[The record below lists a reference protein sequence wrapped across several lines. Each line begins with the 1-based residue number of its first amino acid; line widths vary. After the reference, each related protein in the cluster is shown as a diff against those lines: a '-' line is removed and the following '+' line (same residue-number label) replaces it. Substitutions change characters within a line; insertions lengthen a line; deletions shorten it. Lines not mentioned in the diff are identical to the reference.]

1 MIESCVT
8 ESDVPN
14 EGRLRVGQ
22 SNDRTVIAALCIV
35 LGTTLLGAQAPPHYR
50 TYRMGDDILAISR
63 QLGIPTPAA
72 SQTRGTV
79 QELRWR
85 AAHVRRGTEAADPV
99 ERLIFSFHQNQLF
112 RIVIDYAPS
121 RTEGMRAADVVA
133 AVAKIYGSPT
143 KRADPPVQVGL
154 QPMRPVDTVVAQ
166 WNDDDLHVALLQLD
180 GRPAFRLIVASPL
193 LQARARTAGNHEA
206 AADLN
211 EWAAGE
217 TERPA
222 HGDKTGP
229 GREQTRRANI
239 ASFLP

>member
-1 MIESCVT
+1 VS
-8 ESDVPN
+8 
-14 EGRLRVGQ
+14 Q

-85 AAHVRRGTEAADPV
+85 ADHVRRGTEAADPV
-99 ERLIFSFHQNQLF
+99 ERLMFSFHHNQLF
-112 RIVIDYAPS
+112 RIVIDYAPT
-121 RTEGMRAADVVA
+121 RTDGMRAADVVS
-133 AVAKIYGSPT
+133 AVAKVYGSPT
-143 KRADPPVQVGL
+143 KRADPPEQVGL
-154 QPMRPVDTVVAQ
+154 LPMRPIDTVVAQ
-166 WNDDDLHVALLQLD
+166 WNDDELHVALLQLD

-217 TERPA
+217 AERTSPRA
-222 HGDKTGP
+222 QTGAA
-229 GREQTRRANI
+229 REETRLVNI
-239 ASFLP
+239 ASFIP

>member
-1 MIESCVT
+1 MSQ
-8 ESDVPN
+8 SDA
-14 EGRLRVGQ
+14 RIA
-22 SNDRTVIAALCIV
+22 IAALCIV
-35 LGTTLLGAQAPPHYR
+35 LGATLLEAQVRPHYR
-50 TYRMGDDILAISR
+50 MYRMGDDILAISR
-63 QLGIPTPAA
+63 QLGVPMPGA
-72 SQTRGTV
+72 SQAGSTV
-79 QELRWR
+79 RELRWR
-85 AAHVRRGTEAADPV
+85 ADYVPRGTEAADPV

-133 AVAKIYGSPT
+133 AVAKVYGSPT
-143 KRADPPVQVGL
+143 KRVDPPVQVGL
-154 QPMRPVDTVVAQ
+154 QPMRPSDTVVAQ
-166 WNDDDLHVALLQLD
+166 WNDDDLNVALLQLD

>member
-1 MIESCVT
+1 MSQ
-8 ESDVPN
+8 SDA
-14 EGRLRVGQ
+14 RIA
-22 SNDRTVIAALCIV
+22 IAALCIV
-35 LGTTLLGAQAPPHYR
+35 LGATLLEAQVRPHYR
-50 TYRMGDDILAISR
+50 MYRMGDDILAISR
-63 QLGIPTPAA
+63 QLGVPMPGA
-72 SQTRGTV
+72 SQAGSTV
-79 QELRWR
+79 RELRWR
-85 AAHVRRGTEAADPV
+85 ADYVPRGTEAADPV

-133 AVAKIYGSPT
+133 AVAKVYGSPT
-143 KRADPPVQVGL
+143 KRVDPPVQVGL
-154 QPMRPVDTVVAQ
+154 QPMRPSDTVVAQ
-166 WNDDDLHVALLQLD
+166 WNDDDLNVALLQLD

-229 GREQTRRANI
+229 AREQTRRANI

>member
-1 MIESCVT
+1 MS
-8 ESDVPN
+8 
-14 EGRLRVGQ
+14 Q
-22 SNDRTVIAALCIV
+22 SNDRTLIAALCIV
-35 LGTTLLGAQAPPHYR
+35 FGATLPGAQAPPHYR
-50 TYRMGDDILAISR
+50 TYRMGDDILAVSQ
-63 QLGIPTPAA
+63 QLGVPIPPAPEA
-72 SQTRGTV
+72 GGTV
-79 QELRWR
+79 RELRWR
-85 AAHVRRGTEAADPV
+85 ADYVARGTKAADPV
-99 ERLIFSFHQNQLF
+99 ERLMFSFHDNQLF
-112 RIVIDYAPS
+112 RIVIDYAPT
-121 RTEGMRAADVVA
+121 RTDGMRAADVVA

-217 TERPA
+217 TDR
-222 HGDKTGP
+222 TGP
-229 GREQTRRANI
+229 GNQTGAAREQIRRVNM
-239 ASFLP
+239 ASFIP

>member
-1 MIESCVT
+1 MSQ
-8 ESDVPN
+8 SDA
-14 EGRLRVGQ
+14 RIA
-22 SNDRTVIAALCIV
+22 IAALCIV
-35 LGTTLLGAQAPPHYR
+35 LGATLLEAQVRPHYR

-63 QLGIPTPAA
+63 QLGVPMPGA
-72 SQTRGTV
+72 SQAGSTV
-79 QELRWR
+79 RELRWR
-85 AAHVRRGTEAADPV
+85 ADYVPRGTEAADPV

-133 AVAKIYGSPT
+133 AVAKVYGSPT
-143 KRADPPVQVGL
+143 KRVDPPVQVGL
-154 QPMRPVDTVVAQ
+154 QPMRPSDTVVAQ
-166 WNDDDLHVALLQLD
+166 WNDDDLNVALLQLD